1 MKKGVS
7 NLKRHYSEFVRYCLR
22 KYVETLDIGTAPKF
36 DTEIERLNWVSCHN
50 VVSRLP
56 VSDQRLVQQLYGPG
70 DTLPDKI
77 YRIAQSKRIIQGQ
90 MWKLVDEVE
99 YGIAKLRGMI

>member
-50 VVSRLP
+50 VVSKLSP
-56 VSDQRLVQQLYGPG
+56 SNQQLVQKLYGPG

-77 YRIAQSKRIIQGQ
+77 YHIAQARRTSQAPL
-90 MWKLVDEVE
+90 WKLVDEVE
-99 YGIAKLRGMI
+99 YGIAKQRGMI